1 MGLVSVAEAKTHLNI
16 PSGTTTFDTELG
28 VFVDV
33 ASALVE
39 GYADRVFALTT
50 SSQLFDGGGDVFLLR
65 VSPVTGV
72 TGVTVD
78 GTALG
83 SDTYEADIAK
93 GIVKTNGTTAEG
105 TANVSV
111 AYTAGS
117 ATIPPLAKHA
127 TLETV
132 RHLWATQRG
141 SMGGRNPLNGD
152 DYVAGMSFSMPRRV
166 MELLDP
172 LRNVN

>member
-1 MGLVSVAEAKTHLNI
+1 MGLVSVSEAKTHLNI
-16 PSGTTTFDTELG
+16 PAATTTFDTELG
-28 VFVDV
+28 TFVDV

-50 SSQLFDGGGDVFLLR
+50 ASQLFDGGGSVFLLT
-65 VSPVTGV
+65 VSPITAV

-78 GTALG
+78 GTALAAG
-83 SDTYEADIAK
+83 DFDTDIAK
-93 GIVKTNGTTAEG
+93 GIVKTVSPTREG
-105 TANVSV
+105 TANVSIG
-111 AYTAGS
+111 YTAGS
-117 ATIPPLAKHA
+117 GTIPALAKHA

-132 RHLWATQRG
+132 RHLWQTQRG
-141 SMGGRNPLNGD
+141 SMGQRNPLNGD
-152 DYVAGMSFSMPRRV
+152 DYTAGMSFSMPRRV

>member
-1 MGLVSVAEAKTHLNI
+1 MALVTVSEAKTHLNI
-16 PSGTTTFDTELG
+16 SVSTFDTELG
-28 VFVDV
+28 TFVDV

-39 GYADRVFALTT
+39 GYCDRVFELTT
-50 SSQLFDGGGDVFLLR
+50 SSQLFDGGTDVFVLN
-65 VSPVTGV
+65 VSPVTAV

-78 GTALG
+78 GTALD
-83 SDTYEADIAK
+83 SEQYESSIRY
-93 GIVKTNGTTAEG
+93 GIVRTVEPVAEG

-117 ATIPPLAKHA
+117 GTVPALAKHA

-132 RHLWATQRG
+132 RHLWETQRG
-141 SMGGRNPLNGD
+141 AGRGRPPMNGD
-152 DYVAGMSFSMPRRV
+152 DYTAGMSFSLPRRV

-172 LRNVN
+172 LRNVG